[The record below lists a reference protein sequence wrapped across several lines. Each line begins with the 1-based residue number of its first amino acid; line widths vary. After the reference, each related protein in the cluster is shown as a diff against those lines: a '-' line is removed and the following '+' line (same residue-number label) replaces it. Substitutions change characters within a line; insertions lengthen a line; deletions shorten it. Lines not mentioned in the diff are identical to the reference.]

1 VAEGDDTQRRAALEG
16 PGANLE
22 DRREPP
28 GLVRDRL
35 TARLAD
41 PGSYLVGWVVAPA
54 GSGKSRLL
62 AQLADT
68 YPGPVAWCGT
78 PDPVPRTEQALV
90 TWLWRAIE
98 AVDPGHTAAASGGLP
113 PDGGTGDGAASGA
126 RQGAPPGD
134 APQSVDALVRV
145 LGGSGQPILVVID
158 DAHLLEGSE
167 AESALAELISREL
180 VGARLVIASRVNL
193 GADLSRLRVSGRL
206 VEIGP
211 DDLRFRTWEVEALF
225 RDVYGEPL
233 LPEDVADL
241 ARRTGGWAAYLQLFF
256 LATARKPQSQRRQVL
271 GSLDRRF
278 RLISEY
284 LGRHVLAGLSAE
296 LQDFLI
302 RTSVLRRPSGALCDE
317 FLGRS
322 GSHDLLAELER
333 RRLFTE
339 RIDDDAFR
347 YHTVLLAYLDAQ
359 LAETIGAD
367 AARGEHH
374 RAGLILEREGATED
388 ALAAFAKAQD
398 WDGVARLLGD
408 SGRPAARTGDAWI
421 EALPPAVIETDSML
435 LLVRAHGAL
444 ARGSLADAAQILR
457 EAENVAASSAV
468 AKRCRSD
475 REHVLSWL
483 EPGGFVSDDWIGT
496 ARKAT
501 QRQPLD
507 AYRQAAALPG
517 PTGRFAE
524 GIAAFMAGDVRN
536 TTRIMRAV
544 SLHPD
549 AAPALAGGARLLA
562 AFSATLTGRGPNSHD
577 VERLVEEIE
586 AAAVPWLDRIARA
599 AFLTGLTSEDALD
612 DLVASCERDGDR
624 WGAALVAGICGV
636 GMMRE
641 GRRAVEMSERAG
653 RAFSDL
659 GAGVPESTVLGFG
672 AIAALK
678 SGDLEVAGRL
688 AQKTRTLAGVLDAP
702 WGMGLA
708 ALVVGTV
715 FDDEREL
722 AWSRRVLQPLGSWEW
737 HAELA
742 GLSTGGPAA
751 VLLEGDSGP
760 IRIQPAGERAAMSN
774 GAVSN
779 GPSGTRPI
787 SGDPGPIRVQAA
799 DLSTFAAGSALP
811 GTEAA
816 KVDRPGV
823 RLKCLGGFALSINGH
838 PVDDSSAKPMER
850 SLLHL
855 LAMKADEPVHRE
867 ALIEALW
874 PDAELDAGRHRL
886 QVAVSSLRRL
896 LGGVDAEGAGLLARD
911 GDSYRLALPGGSNV
925 DILEVE
931 RAVQAATRARTTGD
945 AGAEEE
951 ALAGA
956 LVAYGGPLL
965 PGDGPANWVVERR
978 SSLSGLASDA
988 AARLATL
995 HLQSDHPQAAAE
1007 TARAGLAVDRY
1018 RDELWKLLIDAAE
1031 RAGNHAEAERAR
1043 RGYEAV
1049 LDELGV

>member
-1 VAEGDDTQRRAALEG
+1 MPTPARSR
-16 PGANLE
+16 GA
-22 DRREPP
+22 
-28 GLVRDRL
+28 V
-35 TARLAD
+35 
-41 PGSYLVGWVVAPA
+41 
-54 GSGKSRLL
+54 
-62 AQLADT
+62 
-68 YPGPVAWCGT
+68 YPIRFRG
-78 PDPVPRTEQALV
+78 TEQALV
-90 TWLWRAIE
+90 AWLWRAVE
-98 AVDPGHTAAASGGLP
+98 VATVAGTPAGAEVASEMVRGGREGV
-113 PDGGTGDGAASGA
+113 PDGE
-126 RQGAPPGD
+126 
-134 APQSVDALVRV
+134 APQSVDALVRAI
-145 LGGSGQPILVVID
+145 GGPGQPSLVVID

-167 AESALAELISREL
+167 AEASLAELISREP

-193 GADLSRLRVSGRL
+193 GVDLSRLRVSGRL

-256 LATARKPQSQRRQVL
+256 LATSRKPQSQRRQVL

-278 RLISEY
+278 RLIREY

-322 GSHDLLAELER
+322 GSHELLAELER

-339 RIDDDAFR
+339 RIDDDAFS
-347 YHTVLLAYLDAQ
+347 YHTVLLAYLDTQ
-359 LAETIGAD
+359 LVETIGA
-367 AARGEHH
+367 AGARNEHH
-374 RAGLILEREGATED
+374 RAGLLLEREGATED

-398 WDGVARLLGD
+398 WDGVARLVGQ
-408 SGRPAARTGDAWI
+408 SGRPATRPGDAWI

-435 LLVRAHGAL
+435 LLVRAHWAL
-444 ARGSLADAAQILR
+444 ARGSLADAVQILR

-468 AKRCRSD
+468 AQRCRSE
-475 REHVLSWL
+475 REHILSWL
-483 EPGGFVSDDWIGT
+483 EPDGFISDDWVGT
-496 ARKAT
+496 ARRAT

-517 PTGRFAE
+517 PSGRFAE

-536 TTRIMRAV
+536 TTRVMRAV

-562 AFSATLTGRGPNSHD
+562 AFSATLAGRGPSIQD
-577 VERLVEEIE
+577 IERLVEEIE
-586 AAAVPWLDRIARA
+586 AIAVPWLDRIVRA
-599 AFLTGLTSEDALD
+599 AFLPAGSTSEDALD

-641 GRRAVEMSERAG
+641 GRRAFEMGERAA

-659 GAGVPESTVLGFG
+659 GAGVAESTVLGFS

-678 SGDLEVAGRL
+678 SGELDTANRL
-688 AQKTRTLAGVLDAP
+688 AQRTRTLAGLLDAP
-702 WGMGLA
+702 WATGLA
-708 ALVVGTV
+708 ALVLGML

-722 AWSRRVLQPLGSWEW
+722 TRSRSVLQPLGSWEW
-737 HAELA
+737 HAALA
-742 GLSTGGPAA
+742 GLGTGAPAGA
-751 VLLEGDSGP
+751 VITEGDPG
-760 IRIQPAGERAAMSN
+760 RAGERAAVPGPAGSGPEANGSAPSGPASN
-774 GAVSN
+774 GLTASSPVQPCSFGRKHPGLRPA
-779 GPSGTRPI
+779 GPEVA
-787 SGDPGPIRVQAA
+787 GPER
-799 DLSTFAAGSALP
+799 S
-811 GTEAA
+811 
-816 KVDRPGV
+816 GV
-823 RLKCLGGFALSINGH
+823 RLKCLGGFALEHKWASCGRLVGQAHGAVLAAPAGH
-838 PVDDSSAKPMER
+838 EGRRAGAPGGAHRCSVARRRARRRAAPPPGRGVVAPPASGRGRRRRGRAS
-850 SLLHL
+850 
-855 LAMKADEPVHRE
+855 DEGRGFVSPGPARGFGRRRPGGRE
-867 ALIEALW
+867 GS
-874 PDAELDAGRHRL
+874 AGRDPRPGNRRRRSRRGVL
-886 QVAVSSLRRL
+886 GRRARGLRRFSAPGRRPGE
-896 LGGVDAEGAGLLARD
+896 LGR
-911 GDSYRLALPGGSNV
+911 
-925 DILEVE
+925 
-931 RAVQAATRARTTGD
+931 
-945 AGAEEE
+945 
-951 ALAGA
+951 
-956 LVAYGGPLL
+956 
-965 PGDGPANWVVERR
+965 ERR
-978 SSLSGLASDA
+978 SSLSSLATDA

-1018 RDELWKLLIDAAE
+1018 RDELWKLLIDAAD